1 MAMQL
6 GDQGVRGEQLSE
18 GSVARPLAAAGRRVR
33 AVPGSATRGEERAAY
48 LFLSPWLIGF
58 VFFMLIPLLWAVWL
72 SFTDEQLLRSGNFIG
87 LENYARAFTDDP
99 SFYKALGVTLTWIMI
114 AVPLYLIT
122 GLLVALLL
130 NQKLPGMSFFRTLLY
145 VPAVLSGVAI
155 AVLWFTLLNGDLGA
169 VNQVL
174 RSIGISD
181 PPNWFR
187 DDDWA
192 LWGVAIMGLW
202 GVGTNAI
209 IYLAGLQNIPPDLY
223 EAAEMDGAGP
233 LQKFR
238 HITLPMVSPT
248 MFFLLIGE
256 LTAALVIIGPIIVV
270 SGSAT
275 APGGEAG
282 PADSLLFYMLLLYR
296 RGFVEGQMGYAA
308 ALAWILTV
316 IGLVLVWLTFKFEK
330 RFVFYQ
336 A

>member
-1 MAMQL
+1 MSMQL
-6 GDQGVRGEQLSE
+6 GDQGAPGERLSE
-18 GSVARPLAAAGRRVR
+18 AGVAAALAPLRTGK
-33 AVPGSATRGEERAAY
+33 PGSKSEERAAY
-48 LFLSPWLIGF
+48 LFLAPWIAGF
-58 VFFMLIPLLWAVWL
+58 IFFLLIPLGWAVWL
-72 SFTDEQLLRSGNFIG
+72 SFTDEQLLRPGQFIG

-99 SFYKALGVTLTWIMI
+99 SFYKALQVTLTWIVI
-114 AVPLYLIT
+114 AVPLFLIS
-122 GLLVALLL
+122 GLGVALLL
-130 NQKLPGMSFFRTLLY
+130 NQKVPGMGFFRTILY

-155 AVLWFTLLNGDLGA
+155 AVLWFTLLNSDLGA

-174 RSIGISD
+174 RSVGIED
-181 PPNWFR
+181 PPNWFQ
-187 DDDWA
+187 DPDFA

-223 EAAEMDGAGP
+223 EAAGMDGAGP
-233 LQKFR
+233 WQKFR
-238 HITLPMVSPT
+238 HITLPLLSPT
-248 MFFLLIGE
+248 MFFLFIGE
-256 LTAALVIIGPIIVV
+256 LTAALVIIGPVIVI
-270 SGSAT
+270 SGA
-275 APGGEAG
+275 GGAAG

-316 IGLVLVWLTFKFEK
+316 IGLLLVWLTFKLEK

>member
-6 GDQGVRGEQLSE
+6 GDTGARGDQLSE
-18 GSVARPLAAAGRRVR
+18 AGVGAPLAVARAGRGGGR
-33 AVPGSATRGEERAAY
+33 GTFGEERAAY
-48 LFLSPWLIGF
+48 LFLIPWFLGF
-58 VFFMLIPLLWAVWL
+58 VFFLLVPLLWAVWL
-72 SFTDEQLLRSGNFIG
+72 SFTDEQLLRPGEFVG
-87 LENYARAFTDDP
+87 LDNYVKAFTDDP
-99 SFYKALGVTLTWIMI
+99 SFYKSLQVTLTWIVI
-114 AVPLYLIT
+114 AVPLFLIS

-130 NQKLPGMSFFRTLLY
+130 NQKVPGMGFFRTLLY

-155 AVLWFTLLNGDLGA
+155 AVLWFTLLNSDLGA

-174 RSIGISD
+174 RSLGWAD
-181 PPNWFR
+181 PPNWFQ
-187 DDDWA
+187 DPDFA
-192 LWGVAIMGLW
+192 LWGIAIMGLW

-223 EAAEMDGAGP
+223 EAASMDGAGP
-233 LQKFR
+233 WQKFR
-238 HITLPMVSPT
+238 NITLPLLSPT
-248 MFFLLIGE
+248 MFFLFIGE
-256 LTAALVIIGPIIVV
+256 LTAALVIIGPVIVI
-270 SGSAT
+270 SGA
-275 APGGEAG
+275 GGGAG

-316 IGLVLVWLTFKFEK
+316 IGLLLVWLTFKLEK

>member
-6 GDQGVRGEQLSE
+6 GDQGTHGESLSE
-18 GSVARPLAAAGRRVR
+18 GGVGTPMAALADRPRGPSSAR
-33 AVPGSATRGEERAAY
+33 RGEERAAY
-48 LFLSPWLIGF
+48 LFLAPWLIGVVAF
-58 VFFMLIPLLWAVWL
+58 LLIPLGWAVWL
-72 SFTDEQLLRSGNFIG
+72 SFTDEQLLRPGTFVG
-87 LENYARAFTDDP
+87 LDNYARAFTRDGD
-99 SFYKALGVTLTWIMI
+99 FYQALGVTLTWIVI
-114 AVPLYLIT
+114 AVPVFLIT

-130 NQKLPGMSFFRTLLY
+130 NQKLPGMSFFRTILY
-145 VPAVLSGVAI
+145 VPAVLSGVAV
-155 AVLWFTLLNGDLGA
+155 AVLWFTLLNSDLGA

-174 RSIGISD
+174 RSIGIED
-181 PPNWFR
+181 PPNWFQ
-187 DDDWA
+187 DPDFA

-223 EAAEMDGAGP
+223 EAASMDGAGP

-238 HITLPMVSPT
+238 SITLPLLSPT

-256 LTAALVIIGPIIVV
+256 LTAALVIIGPVIVI
-270 SGSAT
+270 SGA
-275 APGGEAG
+275 GGNAG

-296 RGFVEGQMGYAA
+296 RGFVEGEMGYAA

-316 IGLVLVWLTFKFEK
+316 IGLLLVWITFRLEK

>member
-6 GDQGVRGEQLSE
+6 GDQGARGEQLSE
-18 GSVARPLAAAGRRVR
+18 GGTAAPMAALADRPSGRRK
-33 AVPGSATRGEERAAY
+33 PGSHGEERAAY
-48 LFLSPWLIGF
+48 LFLSPWILGVI
-58 VFFMLIPLLWAVWL
+58 FFLLVPLGWAVWL
-72 SFTDEQLLRSGNFIG
+72 GFTDEQLLRPGTFIG
-87 LENYARAFTDDP
+87 LDNYVRAFTEDE
-99 SFYKALGVTLTWIMI
+99 SFYKALGVTLTWIVL
-114 AVPLYLIT
+114 AVPLFLIS

-130 NQKLPGMSFFRTLLY
+130 NQKMRGMSFFRTILY

-155 AVLWFTLLNGDLGA
+155 AVLWFTLLNGELGA

-174 RSIGISD
+174 RTIGIEN
-181 PPNWFR
+181 PPDWFR
-187 DDDWA
+187 DPDFA
-192 LWGVAIMGLW
+192 LWGVAIMSIW

-223 EAAEMDGAGP
+223 EAASMDGAGP
-233 LQKFR
+233 WAKFVN
-238 HITLPMVSPT
+238 ITLPLLSPT

-256 LTAALVIIGPIIVV
+256 LTAALVIIGPVIVI
-270 SGSAT
+270 SGA
-275 APGGEAG
+275 GGAAG

-316 IGLVLVWLTFKFEK
+316 IGLFLVWLTFRLEK

-336 A
+336 T